1 MNSMTGYGRGEA
13 SGAGVTVTVELRSV
27 NNRFRDLQLRT
38 PREYNALAPRINSV
52 LKRGFSRGRIDVYV
66 RRVCHEGAVGVQGDR
81 GLIRTYLATIR
92 DLLQGAE
99 DITTKVS
106 ADFLLGLPGVLQTV
120 EEDANVTAEWS
131 IVEAALEAAAGDLQ
145 AMRAREGDELRSDL
159 LRNLEALDGLRQ
171 RIDLEADGVA
181 ERLEQKLMGRLRRME
196 MDGFDP
202 QRLAQE
208 VALIADKA
216 DVSEELARMCSHYK
230 QFRAALDAKE
240 PVGRRLEFL
249 TQELNREI
257 NTVGSK
263 SVDHPVSALVVDMKS
278 ALEKLREQVSNVE

>member
-38 PREYNALAPRINSV
+38 PREYNALAPRITSA
-52 LKRGFSRGRIDVYV
+52 LKRGFNRGRIDVYV

-81 GLIRTYLATIR
+81 GLVRTYLATIQ
-92 DLLQGAE
+92 DLLGEATGIGAE
-99 DITTKVS
+99 VS
-106 ADFLLGLPGVLQTV
+106 ADFVLGLPGVLQTV

-131 IVEAALEAAAGDLQ
+131 VVEAALDAASTDLK
-145 AMRAREGDELRSDL
+145 AMRASEGAELRADL
-159 LRNLEALDGLRQ
+159 TRHLETLDDLRQ
-171 RIDLEADGVA
+171 RVELEAEGVA
-181 ERLEQKLMGRLRRME
+181 ERLEQKLMARVRRLE
-196 MDGFDP
+196 VDGVDP
-202 QRLAQE
+202 GRLAQE

-216 DVSEELARMCSHYK
+216 DVSEELARMASHTK
-230 QFRAALDAKE
+230 QFWAALDASE

>member
-38 PREYNALAPRINSV
+38 PREYNALAPRVTSA

-81 GLIRTYLATIR
+81 GLVKTYLETIR
-92 DLLQGAE
+92 DLLKDSPGLGAG
-99 DITTKVS
+99 VS
-106 ADFLLGLPGVLQTV
+106 ADFVLGLPGVLQTV
-120 EEDANVTAEWS
+120 EADANVAAEWS
-131 IVEAALEAAAGDLQ
+131 IVEAALDAAAGDLKS
-145 AMRAREGDELRSDL
+145 MRAQEGQALQADL
-159 LRNLEALDGLRQ
+159 QRHLGTLDDLRQ
-171 RIDLEADGVA
+171 RVELEAEGVA
-181 ERLEQKLMGRLRRME
+181 ERLEQRLVARVRRLE
-196 MDGFDP
+196 VDGVDA

-216 DVSEELARMCSHYK
+216 DVSEELARMASHSR
-230 QFRAALDAKE
+230 QFSQALASDE

-257 NTVGSK
+257 NTIGSK

>member
-38 PREYNALAPRINSV
+38 PREYNALGPRITSV

-81 GLIRTYLATIR
+81 GLVTTYMATIR
-92 DLLQGAE
+92 DLLEGVPGASSE
-99 DITTKVS
+99 VS

-120 EEDANVTAEWS
+120 EADANVTAEWS
-131 IVEAALEAAAGDLQ
+131 VVETALEAASGDLK
-145 AMRAREGDELRSDL
+145 AMRAQEGSELKADL
-159 LRNLEALDGLRQ
+159 EGHLGVLDNLRQ
-171 RIDLEADGVA
+171 RVDLEAEGVA
-181 ERLEQKLMGRLRRME
+181 ERLEQKLLGRIGRLGVEGVDR
-196 MDGFDP
+196 
-202 QRLAQE
+202 QRLGQE

-216 DVSEELARMCSHYK
+216 DISEELARMGSHCK
-230 QFRAALDAKE
+230 QFRSALEANE

-263 SVDHPVSALVVDMKS
+263 SVDHPISALVVDMKS

>member
-38 PREYNALAPRINSV
+38 PREYNALAPRITSF
-52 LKRGFSRGRIDVYV
+52 LKRGFNRGRIDVYV

-81 GLIRTYLATIR
+81 GLVGTYLETIR
-92 DLLQGAE
+92 DLLGDAPGVSAE
-99 DITTKVS
+99 VS
-106 ADFLLGLPGVLQTV
+106 ADFVLGLPGVLQTV
-120 EEDANVTAEWS
+120 EADANVTAEWS
-131 IVEAALEAAAGDLQ
+131 IVEAALEAAAGDLRD
-145 AMRAREGDELRSDL
+145 MRVQEGGELRADLKRHLESLDELR
-159 LRNLEALDGLRQ
+159 Q
-171 RIDLEADGVA
+171 RVELEADGVA
-181 ERLEQKLMGRLRRME
+181 ERLEQRLLARVRRLE
-196 MDGFDP
+196 VDGVDP

-216 DVSEELARMCSHYK
+216 DVSEELARMASHTK
-230 QFRAALDAKE
+230 QFWAALSADE